1 MNIHLHKNARMTPA
15 IRLELQAQAPS
26 VSNRELAERYNLNC
40 HTVAKWRQRTG
51 TEDASHRPHQHHA
64 TLSPAQEAV
73 VVALRETLLL
83 PLDDRLVVTREFIH
97 PAVSRSGPDRCLR
110 RHGVANLKALLP
122 KEDGTQTPVK
132 TFKVYEPGFVHVDVK
147 YLPQMPDEDQ
157 RTYLFAAI
165 DRATRWVYVE
175 IRKDKSATSA
185 GGFLKRL
192 IKQAPFKITK
202 LLTDNGKEFTD
213 RFCATGERHPTGACP
228 PLIESVPI
236 TTLELFLSIT
246 L

>member
-1 MNIHLHKNARMTPA
+1 MPPA
-15 IRLELQAQAPS
+15 
-26 VSNRELAERYNLNC
+26 
-40 HTVAKWRQRTG
+40 
-51 TEDASHRPHQHHA
+51 
-64 TLSPAQEAV
+64 
-73 VVALRETLLL
+73 
-83 PLDDRLVVTREFIH
+83 
-97 PAVSRSGPDRCLR
+97 
-110 RHGVANLKALLP
+110 
-122 KEDGTQTPVK
+122 
-132 TFKVYEPGFVHVDVK
+132 GF
-147 YLPQMPDEDQ
+147 
-157 RTYLFAAI
+157 TS
-165 DRATRWVYVE
+165 
-175 IRKDKSATSA
+175 KSAGIKSVTSA

>member
-1 MNIHLHKNARMTPA
+1 MNIHLHKNARTTPA

-51 TEDASHRPHQHHA
+51 TEDASHRPHQLHA

-97 PAVSRSGPDRCLR
+97 PAVSRSGLDRCLR

-132 TFKVYEPGFVHVDVK
+132 TFKAYEPGFVHKVIERNNSNQHI
-147 YLPQMPDEDQ
+147 PQKALRHKTPLRMLKQWHAQQPH
-157 RTYLFAAI
+157 LFKKK
-165 DRATRWVYVE
+165 VPCNHPGPE
-175 IRKDKSATSA
+175 IT
-185 GGFLKRL
+185 
-192 IKQAPFKITK
+192 IT
-202 LLTDNGKEFTD
+202 
-213 RFCATGERHPTGACP
+213 
-228 PLIESVPI
+228 
-236 TTLELFLSIT
+236 
-246 L
+246 